1 MAIRRVATAV
11 CLAVA
16 MSVAAV
22 LTTAVPSVWAGPG
35 GRPGDTA
42 STLSDGFGIH
52 VTAERQIDARLLALT
67 VTTPAL
73 PGAANIRVLLPSD
86 YAAHPARRYPVL
98 YLLHGTS
105 GGASDWTTMGEA
117 ERTTA
122 GLPVIVVMPDI
133 ALDDG
138 GGGWCTNW
146 YNGGAY
152 GRPEW
157 ETFHITE
164 LIPWVDHDL
173 RTIGSRQSRAIA
185 GLSQGGFC
193 SMSYAARHPDLFS
206 TALAYSGAPDIAWGP
221 DAEVGSTAVI
231 NATEVGLDRVPP
243 NSMFGDRVTQEV
255 NWADHDPA
263 TLAENLRDSDLLMY
277 VGNGEP
283 GPLDRSPVNPAGIG
297 IEAAAAQDNVDFH
310 TRLDSLGIPSQYDA
324 YGPGT
329 HSWPYWARDLRESI
343 APIMNDFAHPPAPPS
358 RVTYTVAD
366 PRYSIYGW
374 DVTMHRP
381 AMEFSALEDADAGG
395 FALAGS
401 GSGSV
406 TTPASYRPGAIYAV
420 MLRGDSVGP
429 TTVTRVADG
438 RGRLHLDVPLGPG
451 NPFQQDT
458 AAATVAG
465 TKVYRT
471 TVRIQPLSS
480 TVR

>member
-1 MAIRRVATAV
+1 MRRTTTALG
-11 CLAVA
+11 LALA
-16 MSVAAV
+16 MSVVSGLITAIPAARASD
-22 LTTAVPSVWAGPG
+22 L
-35 GRPGDTA
+35 GD
-42 STLSDGFGIH
+42 GHGIH

-73 PGAANIRVLLPSD
+73 PAAANIRILLPSD

-105 GGASDWTTMGEA
+105 GGASDWTTLGDA

-133 ALDDG
+133 ALDDS

-146 YNGGAY
+146 YNGGAD

-157 ETFHITE
+157 ETFHISE
-164 LIPWVDHDL
+164 LIPWVDHDF
-173 RTIGSRQSRAIA
+173 RTIGSRQGRAIA

-206 TALAYSGAPDIAWGP
+206 TALAYSGAPDIAWDP
-221 DAEVGSTAVI
+221 DAELGSTVII
-231 NATEVGLDRVPP
+231 NATEVGLDHVPP

-263 TLAENLRDSDLLMY
+263 TLAGNLRGTDLFMY
-277 VGNGEP
+277 VGNGAP
-283 GPLDRSPVNPAGIG
+283 GPLDPSPVNPEGSA
-297 IEAAAAQDNVDFH
+297 IEGAVARDNADFH
-310 TRLDSLGIPSQYDA
+310 NRLDSLGIPSFYDA

-329 HSWPYWARDLRESI
+329 HSWPYWARDLQQSI
-343 APIMNDFAHPPAPPS
+343 GPIMDDFAHPAAPPS
-358 RVTYTVAD
+358 KVTYAIAD
-366 PRYSIYGW
+366 ERYSIYGW

-381 AMEFSALEDADAGG
+381 ATEFSALEQADARG

-406 TTPASYRPGAIYAV
+406 TTPASYRPGAGYAV
-420 MLRGDSVGP
+420 MLSGDTLAP
-429 TTVTRVADG
+429 TTITRVADAK
-438 RGRLHLDVPLGPG
+438 GRLHLDVPLGPG

-458 AAATVAG
+458 APAMVAG
-465 TKVYRT
+465 TKVYTT
-471 TVRIQPLSS
+471 TVRIQAL
-480 TVR
+480 

>member
-1 MAIRRVATAV
+1 
-11 CLAVA
+11 
-16 MSVAAV
+16 MSVVSGLITAIPAARASD
-22 LTTAVPSVWAGPG
+22 L
-35 GRPGDTA
+35 GD
-42 STLSDGFGIH
+42 GYGIH

-73 PGAANIRVLLPSD
+73 PGAANIRILLPSD

-105 GGASDWTTMGEA
+105 GGASDWTTVGDA

-133 ALDDG
+133 ALDDS

-157 ETFHITE
+157 ETFHISE
-164 LIPWVDHDL
+164 LIPWVDHDF
-173 RTIGSRQSRAIA
+173 RTIGSRQGRAIA

-206 TALAYSGAPDIAWGP
+206 TALAYSGAPDIAWDP
-221 DAEVGSTAVI
+221 DAEFGSTLIV
-231 NATEVGLDRVPP
+231 NGTEVGLDHVPP

-263 TLAENLRDSDLLMY
+263 TLAENLKGTDLFMY
-277 VGNGEP
+277 FGNGDP
-283 GPLDRSPVNPAGIG
+283 GPLDQSPVNPEASG
-297 IEAAAAQDNVDFH
+297 IEALVARDNIDFH
-310 TRLDSLGIPSQYDA
+310 ARLDSLGLPSHYDA

-329 HSWPYWARDLRESI
+329 HSWPYWARDLQQSI
-343 APIMNDFAHPPAPPS
+343 GPIMDDFAHPPAPPPK
-358 RVTYTVAD
+358 VTYTIAD
-366 PRYSIYGW
+366 ERYSIYGW
-374 DVTMHRP
+374 EVTMHRP
-381 AMEFSALEDADAGG
+381 ATEFSALEDADARG

-406 TTPASYRPGAIYAV
+406 TTPASYRPGARYAV
-420 MLRGDSVGP
+420 MLSGDTLAP
-429 TTVTRVADG
+429 TMITRVADAT
-438 RGRLHLDVPLGPG
+438 GRLHLEVPLGPG

-458 AAATVAG
+458 APAVVAG
-465 TKVYRT
+465 TKVYTT
-471 TVRIQPLSS
+471 TVRIQAL
-480 TVR
+480 

>member
-1 MAIRRVATAV
+1 MRRTKVLGLG
-11 CLAVA
+11 LA
-16 MSVAAV
+16 AAV
-22 LTTAVPSVWAGPG
+22 LSGLTTAVPAAWAGAA
-35 GRPGDTA
+35 GRPGDA
-42 STLSDGFGIH
+42 SSVLRDGYGIH
-52 VTAERQIDARLLALT
+52 VIAETQIDARLLAVT

-73 PGAANIRVLLPSD
+73 SGPANIRVLLPSD
-86 YAAHPARRYPVL
+86 YAARPARRYPVL

-105 GGASDWTTMGEA
+105 GGASDWTTMGDA

-146 YNGGAY
+146 YNGGAN

-157 ETFHITE
+157 ETFHVSE

-173 RTIGSRQSRAIA
+173 RTIGSRRGRAIA

-206 TALAYSGAPDIAWGP
+206 TALAYSGAPDIAWDP
-221 DAEVGSTAVI
+221 DAQAGSTAVI
-231 NATEVGLDRVPP
+231 NATEVGLDHVPP

-263 TLAENLRDSDLLMY
+263 TLAENLRDTDLFMY
-277 VGNGEP
+277 FGNGEP
-283 GPLDRSPVNPAGIG
+283 GPLDPSPVNPSAMG
-297 IEAAAAQDNVDFH
+297 IEAIVARDNVDFH
-310 TRLDSLGIPSQYDA
+310 DRLDSLDIPSHYDA

-329 HSWPYWARDLRESI
+329 HSWPYWTRDLHETI
-343 APIMNDFAHPPAPPS
+343 GPIMDDFAHPLAPPS
-358 RVTYTVAD
+358 TVTYTIAD
-366 PRYSIYGW
+366 QRYSIYGW

-381 AMEFSALEDADAGG
+381 AKEFSALENGDAGG

-406 TTPASYRPGAIYAV
+406 TTPASYRPGARYAV
-420 MLRGDSVGP
+420 TLSGDRLEP
-429 TTVTRVADG
+429 TMMTRVADSS
-438 RGRLHLDVPLGPG
+438 GRLHLDVPLGPG

-458 AAATVAG
+458 APATVAG
-465 TKVYRT
+465 TKVYTT
-471 TVRIQPLSS
+471 TVRIQPI
-480 TVR
+480 

>member
-1 MAIRRVATAV
+1 MRRTTSPL
-11 CLAVA
+11 CLAL
-16 MSVAAV
+16 AV
-22 LTTAVPSVWAGPG
+22 LVAWGLTTPVRSAWAGPG
-35 GRPGDTA
+35 GRPADTA
-42 STLSDGFGIH
+42 STLSDGYGIH
-52 VTAERQIDARLLALT
+52 VTAERQLDPRLLAVT
-67 VTTPAL
+67 VTTSAL
-73 PGAANIRVLLPSD
+73 PGAANIRVLLPSG

-105 GGASDWTTMGEA
+105 GGASDWTTMGDA

-157 ETFHITE
+157 ETFHISE

-173 RTIGSRQSRAIA
+173 RTIGSRQGRAIA

-206 TALAYSGAPDIAWGP
+206 TALAYSGAPDIAWDP
-221 DAEVGSTAVI
+221 DANVGSTVI
-231 NATEVGLDRVPP
+231 VNGTEVGLDHVPP

-263 TLAENLRDSDLLMY
+263 TLAENLKGTDLFMY
-277 VGNGEP
+277 FGNGDP
-283 GPLDRSPVNPAGIG
+283 GPLDQSPVNPEASG
-297 IEAAAAQDNVDFH
+297 IEALVARDNIDFH
-310 TRLDSLGIPSQYDA
+310 ARLDSLGLPSFYDA

-329 HSWPYWARDLRESI
+329 HSWPYWARDLQQSI
-343 APIMNDFAHPPAPPS
+343 APIMDDFAHPPTPPS
-358 RVTYTVAD
+358 RVTYTIAD
-366 PRYSIYGW
+366 ERYSIYGW
-374 DVTMHRP
+374 DVTMQRP
-381 AMEFSALEDADAGG
+381 ATEFSTLEDADAGG

-406 TTPASYRPGAIYAV
+406 ATPASYRPGARYAV
-420 MLRGDSVGP
+420 MLSGDKVAP
-429 TTVTRVADG
+429 TMVTRVADAN
-438 RGRLHLDVPLGPG
+438 GRLHLQVPLGPG

-458 AAATVAG
+458 APAMVAG
-465 TKVYRT
+465 TKVYTT
-471 TVRIQPLSS
+471 TVRIKAL
-480 TVR
+480 